1 MLYLVEKIVKEPLE
15 IEFGD
20 IENPSEEVNKIL
32 NNLPS
37 VNEISKEKVLIKSDA
52 QTLFIIGNGFD
63 LHHGLKTRYTDF
75 KNYLLNN
82 DLELLEA
89 LENNFGLDRNNDYL
103 WNCFE
108 DKLKHCTSIPYNQ
121 NVPVSKETAET
132 KISTLIG
139 QIFYIDLNL
148 NQRIFDWISEIQQ
161 NEISSVLSCKEP
173 ILMSSDSLFLSYNYT
188 TVLEDC
194 YGISESRVHHI
205 HGKFSKDNT
214 QQLFVGFGDSNF
226 DVLKNYHVVI
236 SEDFLDTPEDG
247 KGNLEVSLKSKD
259 LTLSKISNDECYRL
273 LNFFTNRNKTD
284 FLSDVN
290 LYNFNVKILRK
301 LNKVNKVIILGHSL
315 GTSDV
320 LSLKLLRDKLGDD
333 VYWYLGVYSELPDN
347 YVNNLAKIALFKLL
361 LDQEHLSYFK
371 W

>member
-1 MLYLVEKIVKEPLE
+1 MIYPVEKIVKDPLE

-20 IENPSEEVNKIL
+20 IEKTSEEVNKIL

-52 QTLFIIGNGFD
+52 QTLVIIGNGFD
-63 LHHGLKTRYTDF
+63 LHHGLNTRYTDF

-108 DKLKHCTSIPYNQ
+108 DKLKHCTSIPYDQ

-132 KISTLIG
+132 EISILIG
-139 QIFYIDLNL
+139 QIFYIDSNL

-173 ILMSSDSLFLSYNYT
+173 ILMGSDSLFLSYNYT

-194 YGISESRVHHI
+194 YGISESRIFHI
-205 HGKFSKDNT
+205 HGKFSQDNPEP
-214 QQLFVGFGDSNF
+214 LFVGFGDINF
-226 DVLKNYHVVI
+226 DVLEVYQKNIVPI
-236 SEDFLDTPEDG
+236 DTRDG
-247 KGNLEVSLKSKD
+247 KGLYTMDLKGRESGLSSCFSNENCSQLE
-259 LTLSKISNDECYRL
+259 Y
-273 LNFFTNRNKTD
+273 FFTNRNKTA
-284 FLSDVN
+284 FLSNVD

-301 LNKVNKVIILGHSL
+301 LNKVNKVIILGLSL

-333 VYWYLGVYSELPDN
+333 VHWYIGLYSKLSDKSI
-347 YVNNLAKIALFKLL
+347 NNFAKIALFKLL
-361 LDQEHLSYFK
+361 LDQDHMSYFK

>member
-1 MLYLVEKIVKEPLE
+1 MIYSVEKIIKDPLE

-20 IENPSEEVNKIL
+20 IETPSEEVNKIL

-63 LHHGLKTRYTDF
+63 LHHGLNTRYTDF

-108 DKLKHCTSIPYNQ
+108 DKLKHCTSIPYDQ
-121 NVPVSKETAET
+121 NVPVSKETAEN

-139 QIFYIDLNL
+139 QIFYIDSNL

-161 NEISSVLSCKEP
+161 NEISSLLSCEDP
-173 ILMSSDSLFLSYNYT
+173 LHLSSDSLFLSYNYT

-194 YGISESRVHHI
+194 YGISESRIFHI
-205 HGKFSKDNT
+205 HGKFSQDNPET
-214 QQLFVGFGDSNF
+214 LFVGFGDINF
-226 DVLKNYHVVI
+226 DVLESYQKNIVDI
-236 SEDFLDTPEDG
+236 GSEHSDG
-247 KGNLEVSLKSKD
+247 INNIMEIKGRKSG
-259 LTLSKISNDECYRL
+259 LSSGFSNENRSQL
-273 LNFFTNRNKTD
+273 LNFFK
-284 FLSDVN
+284 
-290 LYNFNVKILRK
+290 Y
-301 LNKVNKVIILGHSL
+301 
-315 GTSDV
+315 
-320 LSLKLLRDKLGDD
+320 
-333 VYWYLGVYSELPDN
+333 
-347 YVNNLAKIALFKLL
+347 
-361 LDQEHLSYFK
+361 
-371 W
+371 

>member
-1 MLYLVEKIVKEPLE
+1 MLYSVEKIVKDPLE

-63 LHHGLKTRYTDF
+63 LHHGLNTRYTDF
-75 KNYLLNN
+75 KSYLSNN
-82 DLELLEA
+82 DEELLKY
-89 LENNFGLDRNNDYL
+89 LEDNFGLDRKNDYL

-108 DKLKHCTSIPYNQ
+108 DKIKHCTSIPYDQ

-139 QIFYIDLNL
+139 QIFYIDSNL

-161 NEISSVLSCKEP
+161 NEISSVPSCKEP

-194 YGISESRVHHI
+194 YGISESRIFHI
-205 HGKFSKDNT
+205 HGKFSQDNPET
-214 QQLFVGFGDSNF
+214 LFVGFGDINF
-226 DVLKNYHVVI
+226 DVLESYQKNI
-236 SEDFLDTPEDG
+236 NDIGSEDSDG
-247 KGNLEVSLKSKD
+247 KNIMELKGRESG
-259 LTLSKISNDECYRL
+259 LSSGFSNENCSQL
-273 LNFFTNRNKTD
+273 LNFFTYRNKTA